1 MNTSWLAFV
10 SFACMGIM
18 VGCAAARDSAAA
30 AAEPTGTITLT
41 AKDLYAGFDARKVTL
56 DEKAG
61 RLALDW
67 RVFEFGK
74 ERQGVVCTDP
84 IDLGQRD
91 GIIGGDAAVTGAE
104 IEVMADVPAGA
115 SVTVETR
122 AGANMLDTAGW
133 SDWKKLNGLKGDLGK
148 LSGRYVQVRIVLAGT
163 KDALPALTGLVL
175 QSSVVPAP
183 RAAWPPLAVVKAD
196 IQKIVRSPIQF
207 HYERP
212 DQKDLAAFRKAAK
225 LDEVVAG
232 AKDDFE
238 KLVKLMDWVAS
249 CRNLRGTKHEV
260 KDGRYAWHINYNFGL
275 EDGKPTVY
283 GHCMSYCSVMV
294 DAAIAL
300 GYVGARH
307 MAMVGFRE
315 ASHEVCD
322 IWVPSLG
329 KWVYFDPSLSQYYF
343 DLGTKAPLNIIE
355 MHDIVAANFVPEGKD
370 MHWWIQRSNREAQEQ
385 VRKVGG
391 QKPIGSRL
399 GPSKYGEP
407 MPSDYNWGW
416 SHGYLCAGFIQM
428 TARNDFHTNPD
439 KASKRLGSYPGYDDQ
454 PFWVDAKTPP
464 TKGGHNW
471 YTRKRDFYWTLGQA
485 SVNLVRSGADE
496 VRVELGNSMPFF
508 KEYRIT
514 VGGGK
519 EGAKTATGKDVYDWK
534 LSPGVNTLEV
544 APVDEFGKAGLGSTV
559 VLKLGG

>member
-1 MNTSWLAFV
+1 MNTSWFSFVLLA
-10 SFACMGIM
+10 CLGIL
-18 VGCAAARDSAAA
+18 VGCAAARSSSAAD
-30 AAEPTGTITLT
+30 AESAGAIALS
-41 AKDLYAGFDARKVTL
+41 AKDLYAGFEARKVTL
-56 DEKAG
+56 DENAG
-61 RLALDW
+61 RLALDR
-67 RVFEFGK
+67 RVFEFSK

-84 IDLGQRD
+84 IDLGQRE
-91 GIIGGDAAVTGAE
+91 GILGTDAVVASAT
-104 IEVMADVPAGA
+104 IEVLADVPAGA

-122 AGANMLDTAGW
+122 TGANMLDTTAW
-133 SDWKKLNGLKGDLGK
+133 SNWKKLDGLKGE
-148 LSGRYVQVRIVLAGT
+148 LSNLAGRYVQVRIVLGGT

-175 QSSVVPAP
+175 RPTLRGVAG
-183 RAAWPPLAVVKAD
+183 AAWAPLAVVKAD
-196 IQKIVRSPIQF
+196 VQKIVRSPIQF

-249 CRNLRGTKHEV
+249 CRNVRGSKHEM

-275 EDGKPTVY
+275 EDGKPTIY

-294 DAAIAL
+294 DAAISL

-343 DLGTKAPLNIIE
+343 DLETKTPLNIIE
-355 MHDIVAANFVPEGKD
+355 IHDIVAANFVPEGKD
-370 MHWWIQRSNREAQEQ
+370 MHWWIQRSNREAQDQ

-407 MPSDYNWGW
+407 MPRDYNWGW
-416 SHGYLCAGFIQM
+416 NHGYLCAGFIQM

-471 YTRKRDFYWTLGQA
+471 YTRKRDFYWTLDQA
-485 SVNLVRSGADE
+485 SVNLVRTGSDE
-496 VRVELGNSMPFF
+496 IRVELGNSMPFF

-514 VGGGK
+514 VGGK
-519 EGAKTATGKDVYDWK
+519 EAAAVAAAKGVYVWK
-534 LSPGVNTLEV
+534 LSAGENTLEV
-544 APVDEFGKAGLGSTV
+544 VPVDEFGKVGLGSTV